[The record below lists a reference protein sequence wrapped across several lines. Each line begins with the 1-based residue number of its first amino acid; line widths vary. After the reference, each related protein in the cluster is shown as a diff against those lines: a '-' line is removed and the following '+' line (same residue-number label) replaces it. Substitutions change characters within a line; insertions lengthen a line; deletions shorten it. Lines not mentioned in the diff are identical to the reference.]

1 MSNEIPK
8 NANLAESVESLANND
23 KLQELKLQNKISK
36 ELIEIKNNE
45 KKENDAEAILHNAKI
60 LNSLSKN
67 LVKIFFSSYF
77 FLWVAFYIILNV
89 VLDYY
94 YKDKAY
100 FYISLLDKVVL
111 FVIVCVLGKFLKDN
125 LSLFI
130 EMLRKDKT

>member
-67 LVKIFFSSYF
+67 LVKFFF
-77 FLWVAFYIILNV
+77 
-89 VLDYY
+89 
-94 YKDKAY
+94 
-100 FYISLLDKVVL
+100 
-111 FVIVCVLGKFLKDN
+111 
-125 LSLFI
+125 
-130 EMLRKDKT
+130 